1 MFFCDCVEAI
11 MSNLSKFEE
20 NFSKMQ
26 IPVIGQYVRLLYYI
40 DDYLIQDKFIK
51 LCVGHIES
59 LEKLFCNPTK

>member
-1 MFFCDCVEAI
+1 
-11 MSNLSKFEE
+11 
-20 NFSKMQ
+20 MQ